1 MNKTALKNFA
11 TNARRELI
19 KKVEAKALKIGIT
32 EENIKKAQIES
43 SDAIYIDGKQL
54 TITEKKQRDKLI
66 QRIKDIG
73 FKQVVEEV
81 AYTWFNRFIA
91 LRFMEVNNYL
101 PTKVRVLSSSN
112 PDNPEPDILKE
123 ALSVDLDIDKEL
135 VYDLRLNNKN
145 EELYKYL
152 IIKQC
157 NSLNKYLPFLFETI
171 EDYKEI
177 LFPEGLLAK
186 DSFLREMT
194 DTEKIPES
202 DWEKV
207 EIIGWL
213 YQYYISEKK
222 DQVFADLKKNIKIS
236 KENIPA
242 ATQLFT
248 PHWIVRYMVENSL
261 GRIWLESYP
270 DSALKSKWKYYLEE
284 AEQEDEVKKKL
295 EEIRYKNVNPEDITF
310 LDPCC
315 GSGHILVYAF
325 DVFFD
330 MYLEKGYIHHE
341 IPKLILEKNLFGLDI
356 DDRAVQLASFAVMM
370 KARERSR
377 RVFGQGIKLNI
388 SAIQESNWM
397 TDEII
402 EVLVDKKASE
412 LDQAEQR
419 ETLKYIRDTFK
430 DAKEYGSILD
440 VKPLDLDFLDCQLKE
455 FVNDSVDQG
464 DITERIAKAV
474 IAEKMPAIVFQA
486 KVLSF
491 KYDVVCTNPPYMGS
505 NGLGVKLSDFVKKK
519 YPNSKSDLFAVFIER
534 CCKLVKENC
543 FQAMITQHAWMFLSS
558 YEKLRKKIMFLD
570 TVNMVHLG
578 ARAFEEIG
586 GEVVQ
591 TTSFIFRNSN
601 IQNYKAIFLRLV
613 DYDQPKTKEEKFLQA
628 KDKYIAQKEN
638 FSKIP
643 GSPFA
648 YWVSDSTRQIFER
661 LQPLSEIAEPRQGM
675 ATSDNDKFLRFWYEV
690 SFENIG
696 FGYNNANEALQSK
709 KKWFPY
715 NKGGDYRKW
724 YGNNEWVVNW
734 ENDGA
739 EIKESVILKYPY
751 LKGKY
756 EFVVKNQSFY
766 FKEGITWTDLSN
778 SNFSARYSPR
788 GFIFDRA
795 GSMAFTSP
803 EYIYYL
809 LSLLC
814 SKITFQLLMILN
826 PTLHFQTGNISSLPV
841 LLTDDS
847 TLRHKINLLTEQNIS
862 ISRNDWDSFEKSWD
876 FKRHPLLLQG
886 DVKTIKKSFERWSYF
901 TEKQFQEL
909 KRNEEEINRIFISL
923 YKLQNELTPDVAEE
937 DVTVHKADLIREI
950 KSFISYAVGCM
961 FGRYSLDEE
970 GLVYAGGKFN
980 HSNYRTFQADKDNI
994 IPILSGEY
1002 FEDDIVSRFLEFVK
1016 VTFSQ
1021 ATLEENLEFIADTLG
1036 KKNGETARETIRRYF
1051 LNDFF
1056 KDHVQTYKKRPIYWL
1071 FTSGKQKAFNCL
1083 IYMHRYD
1090 KTTLSRIR
1098 TDYLHPLQMRLDAER
1113 KSLLEVIEGGGT
1125 AKEISNAKKELK
1137 QLDLKIEE
1145 LKAYDEL
1152 LHHMA
1157 DMQIEIDLD
1166 DGVAVNYAKFNG
1178 LLAKLD

>member
-54 TITEKKQRDKLI
+54 SITEKKQRDKLI

-112 PDNPEPDILKE
+112 PDSPEPDILKE

-135 VYDLRLNNKN
+135 VYELKLNNKT

-194 DTEKIPES
+194 DTDKIPES
-202 DWEKV
+202 DWEQV

-213 YQYYISEKK
+213 YQFYISEKK

-270 DSALKSKWKYYLEE
+270 NSSLKSEWKYYLDE
-284 AEQEDEVKKKL
+284 AEQEEEVKKKL

-325 DVFFD
+325 DVLYE
-330 MYLEKGYIHHE
+330 MYLEIGYINHE
-341 IPKLILEKNLFGLDI
+341 IPKMILEKNLFGLDI
-356 DDRAVQLASFAVMM
+356 DDRAVQLASFALMM
-370 KARERSR
+370 KAREKSR
-377 RVFGQGIKLNI
+377 RVFGQDIKLNI
-388 SAIQESNWM
+388 CAIQESNWM
-397 TDEII
+397 TDDII
-402 EVLVDKKASE
+402 SMFSKNENLYKDM
-412 LDQAEQR
+412 LIQ
-419 ETLKYIRDTFK
+419 IRDTFW
-430 DAKEYGSILD
+430 DAKEYGSLLRVEPMQFELLRENICKVKEEHTDLIDLIDKQVVEEKLPGLLLQARILS
-440 VKPLDLDFLDCQLKE
+440 K
-455 FVNDSVDQG
+455 
-464 DITERIAKAV
+464 
-474 IAEKMPAIVFQA
+474 
-486 KVLSF
+486 
-491 KYDVVCTNPPYMGS
+491 KYDVVCTNPPYMGYGNMNDNLKAYVQLNHDKSKSDLCAAFIEVGMSQTKKNGYCSLVTMHSWFFLSSFEALRKEILDNFSITSILHLGMEAFDGIIGKVVQTAAFVLRNYS
-505 NGLGVKLSDFVKKK
+505 NSNYKPVGIRLVDFYDGRKYEKESQFFNKNNTYQNVKLSDFEKIPGTPIA
-519 YPNSKSDLFAVFIER
+519 YWANSEHYKA
-534 CCKLVKENC
+534 
-543 FQAMITQHAWMFLSS
+543 
-558 YEKLRKKIMFLD
+558 YEKAQLLSEISEIRKGLATGNTDRFIKYWFEVPYNKI
-570 TVNMVHLG
+570 
-578 ARAFEEIG
+578 
-586 GEVVQ
+586 
-591 TTSFIFRNSN
+591 
-601 IQNYKAIFLRLV
+601 
-613 DYDQPKTKEEKFLQA
+613 
-628 KDKYIAQKEN
+628 N
-638 FSKIP
+638 FSKYQT
-643 GSPFA
+643 GDF
-648 YWVSDSTRQIFER
+648 
-661 LQPLSEIAEPRQGM
+661 
-675 ATSDNDKFLRFWYEV
+675 KWY
-690 SFENIG
+690 
-696 FGYNNANEALQSK
+696 
-709 KKWFPY
+709 PCH
-715 NKGGDYRKW
+715 KGGDYRKW
-724 YGNNEWVVNW
+724 YGNLEKVINW
-734 ENDGA
+734 ENDGY
-739 EIKESVILKYPY
+739 EIKNYKDSNGKLKSRPQNLDYM
-751 LKGKY
+751 LRK
-756 EFVVKNQSFY
+756 
-766 FKEGITWTDLSN
+766 GIT
-778 SNFSARYSPR
+778 F
-788 GFIFDRA
+788 
-795 GSMAFTSP
+795 
-803 EYIYYL
+803 
-809 LSLLC
+809 
-814 SKITFQLLMILN
+814 SKITSAGSSCRLMTGNEFFDDAVQGIFPKYNTISVEYLLAVLNSPIIAEFLKILN
-826 PTLHFQTGNISSLPV
+826 PTLNKQIYDLERIPIIVSDKYDQINELSKKIIEISRMEWDERETSWNFASNQLVRRSEKSIKDRIKELNKYFLQRANAILELEEKINQILIEEYGIIIEREMEISEEVKNEDNISMY
-841 LLTDDS
+841 
-847 TLRHKINLLTEQNIS
+847 
-862 ISRNDWDSFEKSWD
+862 NDK
-876 FKRHPLLLQG
+876 
-886 DVKTIKKSFERWSYF
+886 
-901 TEKQFQEL
+901 
-909 KRNEEEINRIFISL
+909 
-923 YKLQNELTPDVAEE
+923 
-937 DVTVHKADLIREI
+937 DLIVDL
-950 KSFISYAVGCM
+950 ISYGIGCI
-961 FGRYSLDEE
+961 FGRYSLDED
-970 GLVYAGGKFN
+970 GLVYAGGKFDPGR
-980 HSNYRTFQADKDNI
+980 YQKYPVDKDNI
-994 IPILSGEY
+994 LPILSEAY
-1002 FEDDIVSRFLEFVK
+1002 FEDDIVSRFVEFVK
-1016 VTFSQ
+1016 VTFGEE
-1021 ATLEENLEFIADTLG
+1021 TLEENLEFIADTLG
-1036 KKNGETARETIRRYF
+1036 KRNGETARETIRRYF

-1056 KDHVQTYKKRPIYWL
+1056 KDHVKTYKKRPIYWL
-1071 FTSGKQKAFNCL
+1071 FTSGNQKAFNCL

-1145 LKAYDEL
+1145 LKVYDEL

-1178 LLAKLD
+1178 LLAKLE

>member
-1 MNKTALKNFA
+1 MIDMNKTALKNFA
-11 TNARRELI
+11 TKARRELL
-19 KKVEAKALKIGIT
+19 KKVEAKALKIGIS
-32 EENIKKAQIES
+32 EENIKKAQFES

-66 QRIKDIG
+66 QRINEIG

-81 AYTWFNRFIA
+81 AYTWFNRFVA

-112 PDNPEPDILKE
+112 PDSPEPDILKE

-135 VYDLRLNNKN
+135 VYELKLNNKT

-194 DTEKIPES
+194 DTDKIPES
-202 DWEKV
+202 DWEQV

-213 YQYYISEKK
+213 YQFYISEKK

-270 DSALKSKWKYYLEE
+270 NSSLKSEWKYYLDE
-284 AEQEDEVKKKL
+284 AEQEEEVKKKL

-325 DVFFD
+325 DVFYD
-330 MYLEKGYIHHE
+330 MYLEKGYIQHE

-356 DDRAVQLASFAVMM
+356 DDRAVQLASFALMM
-370 KARERSR
+370 KAREKSR
-377 RVFGQGIKLNI
+377 RIFWQGIKLNI

-402 EVLVDKKASE
+402 EVLVDKKALE
-412 LDQAEQR
+412 LDQSRQR

-440 VKPLDLDFLDCQLKE
+440 VKPIDLNFLDRQLGE
-455 FVNDSVDQG
+455 FSNDYEDQG
-464 DITERIAKAV
+464 DITERIAKAE
-474 IAEKMPAIVFQA
+474 ILEKMPGILFQA
-486 KVLSF
+486 RILSNN
-491 KYDVVCTNPPYMGS
+491 YDVVCTNPPYMGS
-505 NGLGVKLSDFVKKK
+505 SGMEVKLSGFVKKN
-519 YPNSKSDLFAVFIER
+519 YSDSKSDLFAVFIER
-534 CCKLVKENC
+534 CSKMVKENG
-543 FQAMITQHAWMFLSS
+543 FQAMITQHVWMFLSS
-558 YEKLRKKIMFLD
+558 FEKLRAKIMD
-570 TVNMVHLG
+570 SDIVNMAHLG

-591 TTSFIFRNSN
+591 TAAFVLRNRN
-601 IQNYKAIFLRLV
+601 INDYKSTYVRLV
-613 DYDQPKTKEEKFLQA
+613 DYDNAKIKEEMFLQVENRFVT
-628 KDKYIAQKEN
+628 KKEC
-638 FSKIP
+638 FLKIP
-643 GSPFA
+643 GSPIA
-648 YWVSDSTRQIFER
+648 YWASKNLLDVFGKYHPISFYGKPCKGIDTGNNNR
-661 LQPLSEIAEPRQGM
+661 
-675 ATSDNDKFLRFWYEV
+675 FLKLWYEI
-690 SFENIG
+690 EIQKLGKG
-696 FGYNNANEALQSK
+696 FKDYTEAINSNYSYY
-709 KKWFPY
+709 PY
-715 NKGGDYRKW
+715 NKGGDFRKW
-724 YGNNEWVVNW
+724 YGNNEYVIWW
-734 ENDGA
+734 HENGRELREFSGSNLRNKEYYRKDGLTWSTVTSGNFS
-739 EIKESVILKYPY
+739 IR
-751 LKGKY
+751 
-756 EFVVKNQSFY
+756 EFGYGFY
-766 FKEGITWTDLSN
+766 FDNGGSCLFIGNKRYFMALLN
-778 SNFSARYSPR
+778 SKVMFAIQKM
-788 GFIFDRA
+788 F
-795 GSMAFTSP
+795 
-803 EYIYYL
+803 
-809 LSLLC
+809 
-814 SKITFQLLMILN
+814 
-826 PTLHFQTGNISSLPV
+826 PTLNYQPGEIGRVPAIVSDEYNDQIVELASICVNIA
-841 LLTDDS
+841 
-847 TLRHKINLLTEQNIS
+847 KE
-862 ISRNDWDSFEKSWD
+862 DWDNYETSWD
-876 FKRHPLLLQG
+876 FKAHPIMAY
-886 DVKTIKKSFERWSYF
+886 KNNATTIQDAFNNWLEYSN
-901 TEKQFQEL
+901 KQFATM
-909 KRNEEEINRIFISL
+909 KSAEETINQIFINL
-923 YKLQNELTPDVAEE
+923 YDLNNELTPEVDEK
-937 DVTVHKADLIREI
+937 DVTISKADQNKDI

-961 FGRYSLDEE
+961 FGRFSLDEE
-970 GLVYAGGKFN
+970 GLVFAGGKFEPER
-980 HSNYRTFQADKDNI
+980 YQKYPVDMDNI
-994 IPILSGEY
+994 IPVLSGAY
-1002 FEDDIVSRFLEFVK
+1002 FEDDIVSKFIEFVN
-1016 VTFSQ
+1016 VTFGEE
-1021 ATLEENLEFIADTLG
+1021 TLEENLEFIADTLG

-1098 TDYLHPLQMRLDAER
+1098 TDYLHPLQIRLDAER

-1137 QLDLKIEE
+1137 QLDLKIDE
-1145 LKAYDEL
+1145 LKAYDEV